1 MSRAHPYMLLVFG
14 VDVTQVDFLQT
25 YVIEMKER
33 EGTPLY
39 CVEHWIEG
47 KYIKYNSNSGY
58 VSDVQR
64 LTPQAFSHFTFEGSA
79 NQLIVVDVQGEV

>member
-1 MSRAHPYMLLVFG
+1 M
-14 VDVTQVDFLQT
+14 DFLQT
-25 YVIEMKER
+25 YVIEMKGR
-33 EGTPLY
+33 EGTPLF

-64 LTPQAFSHFTFEGSA
+64 LTPQAFSHFTFEGSVH
-79 NQLIVVDVQGEV
+79 QLIVVDVQGEWGGEQRGMRGEQVG

>member
-1 MSRAHPYMLLVFG
+1 M
-14 VDVTQVDFLQT
+14 DFLQT

-33 EGTPLY
+33 EGSPLF

-64 LTPQAFSHFTFEGSA
+64 LTPQAFSHFTFEWSGH
-79 NQLIVVDVQGEV
+79 QLIVVDVQGEGQGGVRRRGRG

>member
-1 MSRAHPYMLLVFG
+1 M
-14 VDVTQVDFLQT
+14 DFLQT

-33 EGTPLY
+33 EGTPLF

-64 LTPQAFSHFTFEGSA
+64 LTPQAFSHFTFEESA
-79 NQLIVVDVQGEV
+79 HQLIVVDVQGEGRERGGARGKREVGI